1 MARTVAISPN
11 VRAPLDW
18 RVTVA
23 PRRPP
28 MAALIPGID
37 ALSLIGGV
45 SLMGQLDMLGM
56 AYIGL
61 TFLILMC
68 TGSHRTRINP
78 LVGDDVPSL
87 LGRLAVPVLVLAP
100 FIGSYVALAHFVRM
114 SPVVIAFVFFG
125 RTVSYKLVREARAI
139 GLVQERT
146 LIVGA
151 GTLGSKAAT
160 TLKDHPEFG
169 LVPIGFLDSFDD
181 AGVPLPILG
190 AVDELESVVRQ
201 YEVSRVIVAFGG
213 TREEDLVPI
222 IRACDRLPVEV
233 HVMPRFFE
241 LGVAKEGAFTDDL
254 WGIPLVRLR
263 RSALRTVAWRTK
275 RVFDLIFGSV
285 LVIVCAPIFAVAALA
300 VRLSSPGP
308 IFFKQQRIGQRGEV
322 FELLKFRTLYV
333 NEDAD
338 TTWNVGR
345 DERRTK
351 VGRLMRTLSI
361 DELPQLMNVL
371 RGEMSLVGP
380 RPERPFFVDQFR
392 VAIPGYDDR
401 HRVPAGMTG
410 WAQVHG
416 LRGDTSIKDRAVFDN
431 QYVENWSLWRDLV
444 ILVRTVGTLVNGG
457 GN

>member
-18 RVTVA
+18 RVAVA

-351 VGRLMRTLSI
+351 VGRVMRTLSI

-392 VAIPGYDDR
+392 VAVPGYDDR